1 MLSKVY
7 RVIVIGPTGSG
18 KSQFCNF
25 VQRDLTNS
33 KNIVSN
39 SLKSCT
45 QEPFSNIFTRLDMNL
60 EFIDSAGSSDSSDND
75 DKNLEKLVNYL
86 KNKKQ
91 IDYILL
97 LLKFGEKLTGETK
110 KYLLDLGKIF
120 TPSEFYYHLCIIFT
134 KYPIKPKKKDIKTRD
149 LFIKEINET
158 LKESFKL
165 DINQEL
171 PTIDVRFIDT
181 DIDENDQGEL
191 FYDEKSQDTVD
202 IIIKKIKLNSEMYN
216 PINTE
221 NLDCTGVSAQKRRV
235 AEIKQL
241 EEKIKKLEEENKRKE
256 EERKEMERLR
266 DLKDQEH
273 QRQYQALV
281 DKMNEERHTRQQYE
295 ENERQR
301 KEAIT
306 RQQNKIDEEERS
318 KNIQRAEL
326 NDKKES
332 FGRLSNFGG
341 KAFLSSLA
349 LGIGGALLTPFCP
362 IAGAC
367 MIGGAI
373 GGGATGGVEFVGG
386 KIGEYYYENK
396 MNSNK

>member
-45 QEPFSNIFTRLDMNL
+45 QEPFSNIFTRLNMNL
-60 EFIDSAGSSDSSDND
+60 EFIDSAGNSESSDND
-75 DKNLEKLVNYL
+75 NKNLEKLVNYL

-110 KYLLDLGKIF
+110 RYLLDLGKIF
-120 TPSEFYYHLCIIFT
+120 TPSEFYHHLCIIFT
-134 KYPIKPKKKDIKTRD
+134 KYPIKPKKKDVLTRD
-149 LFIKEINET
+149 LLINEINET

-171 PTIDVRFIDT
+171 PPIDVRFIDT

-221 NLDCTGVSAQKRRV
+221 NLEYTEVNALKRRI
-235 AEIKQL
+235 AQIRQL
-241 EEKIKKLEEENKRKE
+241 EEKRK
-256 EERKEMERLR
+256 
-266 DLKDQEH
+266 
-273 QRQYQALV
+273 
-281 DKMNEERHTRQQYE
+281 N
-295 ENERQR
+295 
-301 KEAIT
+301 
-306 RQQNKIDEEERS
+306 
-318 KNIQRAEL
+318 
-326 NDKKES
+326 
-332 FGRLSNFGG
+332 
-341 KAFLSSLA
+341 
-349 LGIGGALLTPFCP
+349 
-362 IAGAC
+362 
-367 MIGGAI
+367 
-373 GGGATGGVEFVGG
+373 
-386 KIGEYYYENK
+386 
-396 MNSNK
+396 

>member
-110 KYLLDLGKIF
+110 RYLLDLGKIF

-171 PTIDVRFIDT
+171 PPIDVRFIDT

-191 FYDEKSQDTVD
+191 FYDEKSQDIID
-202 IIIKKIKLNSEMYN
+202 IIIKKIKLNSEIYN
-216 PINTE
+216 LP
-221 NLDCTGVSAQKRRV
+221 
-235 AEIKQL
+235 
-241 EEKIKKLEEENKRKE
+241 
-256 EERKEMERLR
+256 
-266 DLKDQEH
+266 
-273 QRQYQALV
+273 Y
-281 DKMNEERHTRQQYE
+281 
-295 ENERQR
+295 
-301 KEAIT
+301 
-306 RQQNKIDEEERS
+306 
-318 KNIQRAEL
+318 
-326 NDKKES
+326 
-332 FGRLSNFGG
+332 FSN
-341 KAFLSSLA
+341 S
-349 LGIGGALLTPFCP
+349 PF
-362 IAGAC
+362 
-367 MIGGAI
+367 
-373 GGGATGGVEFVGG
+373 
-386 KIGEYYYENK
+386 
-396 MNSNK
+396 